1 MAVSLRASKQGLE
14 IVDLAR
20 RKKGWTKTADVWC
33 HDARVGK
40 AGLRRF
46 WRRMPI
52 LQENFVSI
60 CQTVGVK
67 WEEIFDSTQKREENS
82 QSQTSSETLW
92 LLELKATIDEVDKPL
107 IDSLIAEV
115 QQRSPDAIV
124 KTQKLDIT
132 SAVLVQDW
140 QSVESVLPSGKRRSR
155 HLAIAPPEGSV
166 RRAKPIDLGAN
177 RSAVLVVEMT
187 PVSPEEVHVEVEVY
201 PAGDDR
207 YLYPGLQ
214 LAAIDESEAVILEN
228 KAGIAADSMQLKI
241 EIEPG
246 EMFSIRVTLGDVIIT
261 EDL

>member
-20 RKKGWTKTADVWC
+20 KKKGWTKTADVWC

-67 WEEIFDSTQKREENS
+67 WEEIVDSTQKREENS
-82 QSQTSSETLW
+82 QSKTRSENLW

-107 IDSLIAEV
+107 LDSLIAQV
-115 QQRSPDAIV
+115 QQRSPDALV

-132 SAVLVQDW
+132 SAVLVQNW
-140 QSVESVLPSGKRRSR
+140 QSVESVLPHEKRRSR
-155 HLAIAPPEGSV
+155 DKAIAPEGSV
-166 RRAKPIDLGAN
+166 RRAKQIDLGAN
-177 RSAVLVVEMT
+177 RSAVLVVQMT
-187 PVSPEEVHVEVEVY
+187 PGSSEEVLVDVEIY

-214 LAAIDESEAVILEN
+214 LAAIDESEAVIMSEQ
-228 KAGIAADSMQLKI
+228 AGSVADSMELKI
-241 EIEPG
+241 AIEPG